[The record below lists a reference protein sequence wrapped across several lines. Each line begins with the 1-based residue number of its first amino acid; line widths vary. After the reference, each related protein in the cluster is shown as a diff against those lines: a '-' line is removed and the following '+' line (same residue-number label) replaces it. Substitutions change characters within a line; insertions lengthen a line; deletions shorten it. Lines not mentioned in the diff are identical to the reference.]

1 MSKGSETGKMI
12 MRSLVPRRARD
23 GNASSSDQSPSSE
36 KQIPKRRV
44 RRNASLRTKTLIK
57 VSWLS
62 KAKSDKSVSN
72 SAVTGS
78 CNTVVEVVGKRGT
91 KRKVAAADGGPSSK
105 RRRLDTESRESV
117 GSCNT
122 VVEVVGKRGTKR
134 KVAAADGGPSSKRK
148 RRLDTEDRENQGKTQ
163 QEEFEAKY
171 QQLGKLNEGGCGS
184 VFAGHRRADKLPVA
198 IKHVP
203 DRYIYCKHV
212 DNDGKQISIEVAV
225 MLKLAADSDGT
236 SPHIRMLDW
245 YKLDKELIL
254 VLERPMP
261 AVDFYNYL
269 RRKGGFLREEA
280 AKVIISQLV
289 DAAIDLKNKNIFHRD
304 IKPENMLIETSSDVP
319 RVRLIDFGLSSFD
332 ESDTSY
338 KTFYGTLVTPEV
350 FRKMR
355 YRAGPTTV
363 YQIGAVAFKALASE
377 NCFNRVRL
385 LKRNQQIP
393 KFISKSKNNT
403 CKNFIQ
409 TCLSVDPDDRPTVE
423 QLRVHP
429 WLK

>member
-1 MSKGSETGKMI
+1 K
-12 MRSLVPRRARD
+12 L
-23 GNASSSDQSPSSE
+23 
-36 KQIPKRRV
+36 KQNICV
-44 RRNASLRTKTLIK
+44 FS
-57 VSWLS
+57 
-62 KAKSDKSVSN
+62 
-72 SAVTGS
+72 
-78 CNTVVEVVGKRGT
+78 
-91 KRKVAAADGGPSSK
+91 
-105 RRRLDTESRESV
+105 
-117 GSCNT
+117 
-122 VVEVVGKRGTKR
+122 
-134 KVAAADGGPSSKRK
+134 
-148 RRLDTEDRENQGKTQ
+148 
-163 QEEFEAKY
+163 EEFEAKY

-184 VFAGHRRADKLPVA
+184 VFAGHRRADNLPVA

-289 DAAIDLKNKNIFHRD
+289 DGAIDLKNKNIFHRD

-377 NCFNRVRL
+377 NCFNR
-385 LKRNQQIP
+385 
-393 KFISKSKNNT
+393 SKNNNSDDLT
-403 CKNFIQ
+403 FLLRVSPACKNFIQ

-429 WLK
+429 WLKKCSLSKATAGAMLSVASSGDDSTKAASSDTV

>member
-12 MRSLVPRRARD
+12 MRSMVPRRARN

-62 KAKSDKSVSN
+62 KAKSERATGRANKSVSN
-72 SAVTGS
+72 SAVT
-78 CNTVVEVVGKRGT
+78 
-91 KRKVAAADGGPSSK
+91 
-105 RRRLDTESRESV
+105 

-184 VFAGHRRADKLPVA
+184 VFAGHRRADNLPVA

-289 DAAIDLKNKNIFHRD
+289 DGAIDLKNKNIFHRD

-393 KFISKSKNNT
+393 KFISKT